1 MLDTDVIGPG
11 DDAADPPVVAVIDD
25 DERVRQSTVWLL
37 EGAGYRV
44 LPYVSGDAFLAA
56 EMPERLDVALLDMHM
71 PGRNGLDVLRALAA
85 REDAPSVLV
94 LTGHGDIAMA
104 VEAMKLKAADFLQ
117 KPYPPLAL
125 LEALEDALAA
135 REQGRAARTPNSRA
149 RALVD
154 ALPPRQRQVLTGI
167 VRGLA
172 NKTIAW
178 ELGLSVRTVEDYR
191 AQLLERLGVRC
202 TAEAIRIGLDA
213 GIDCAESA
221 AKTKPPAVSVP
232 AMPGA
237 WRPAHR
243 RTRQM
248 LRAPARQR
256 PARRPK
262 RHSGRKPIGNWRR

>member
-1 MLDTDVIGPG
+1 MYAEANMASQFDIFGRRDENPAAEEKTASRPGRFPLALRLEADFVGPG
-11 DDAADPPVVAVIDD
+11 VDATDPPVVAVVDD

-37 EGAGYRV
+37 ERAGYRV

-56 EMPERLDVALLDMHM
+56 EMPDRLDVALLDMHM
-71 PGRNGLDVLRALAA
+71 PGRNGLEVLRVLAA
-85 REDAPSVLV
+85 RDDAPAVLV

-125 LEALEDALAA
+125 LEVLEDALAA
-135 REQGRAARTPNSRA
+135 RELLRAARTPNCRA
-149 RALVD
+149 RALVE

-213 GIDCAESA
+213 GINSSG
-221 AKTKPPAVSVP
+221 AKIEATAQ
-232 AMPGA
+232 A
-237 WRPAHR
+237 
-243 RTRQM
+243 
-248 LRAPARQR
+248 
-256 PARRPK
+256 
-262 RHSGRKPIGNWRR
+262 

>member
-1 MLDTDVIGPG
+1 MYFEDKVVPQFNLFGDKTKDAGGDAGITSRWGHVSLSLCPDTAVMVAG
-11 DDAADPPVVAVIDD
+11 DGAEDPPVVAVIDD

-44 LPYVSGDAFLAA
+44 LSFVSGDAFLAA

-71 PGRNGLDVLRALAA
+71 PGRNGLDVLRVLAA
-85 REDAPSVLV
+85 RQDAPCVIV
-94 LTGHGDIAMA
+94 LTGHGDVAMA

-125 LEALEDALAA
+125 LEALEDALAT
-135 REQGRAARTPNSRA
+135 RDQMRSARTPNSTA
-149 RALVD
+149 RALVA
-154 ALPPRQRQVLTGI
+154 ALAPRQRQVLAGI

-191 AQLLERLGVRC
+191 AQLLDRLGARC

-213 GIDCAESA
+213 GIDCSVTRVEA
-221 AKTKPPAVSVP
+221 AA
-232 AMPGA
+232 
-237 WRPAHR
+237 
-243 RTRQM
+243 
-248 LRAPARQR
+248 
-256 PARRPK
+256 
-262 RHSGRKPIGNWRR
+262 